1 MRKILFFLLISLWAN
16 TTYAQLG
23 DEAYSF
29 LRLPSSTRVGALGG
43 DNISLVECD
52 PSLGFHN
59 PALLGKVES
68 ELYELYFGCKYR
80 KRYLYQGF

>member
-59 PALLGKVES
+59 PALLGKEMDNMLNLNYMNYISDVNI
-68 ELYELYFGCKYR
+68 
-80 KRYLYQGF
+80 